1 MHDEY
6 PHYPNYP
13 DYPDYPGDYRRP
25 IKATNRIDIVFE
37 RDDDACEHGLTIE
50 ATADGPE
57 IIAGVLEAVSLHD
70 ITTAD
75 AAQGTREVLARCKS
89 SLEHI
94 ALFHGP
100 GDPPPDDYLGS
111 GPEVR
116 SGNSFDDPVVW
127 YLRLDF
133 AGGEIAIK
141 HSDGPAVLRGPFD
154 AAIAKQLS
162 TTFFTELTEALE
174 HLAPTAAS
182 GNVRVIHERDG
193 DKISGTTVH
202 IPMNGTDALSGVLG
216 WIKDTDRYI
225 MAEPAQATSGIVQAC
240 RGIDPVVVPFR
251 LEDDTHSDDS
261 LPFSNDCPI
270 VVVDCVEKM
279 IRLHAADGT
288 IEAEQKLH
296 KTGAAQIRRALHQQF
311 RERGVSLAPDY
322 HNRYGWQRDLAI
334 AAPF

>member
-1 MHDEY
+1 MYD
-6 PHYPNYP
+6 
-13 DYPDYPGDYRRP
+13 DYPTYPGDYGRP
-25 IKATNRIDIVFE
+25 VKATNRIDVIFE
-37 RDDDACEHGLTIE
+37 RGDDGTEHGLTIE

-75 AAQGTREVLARCKS
+75 AAQGAREVLARCKN
-89 SLEHI
+89 SLERI
-94 ALFHGP
+94 ALFDGP
-100 GDPPPDDYLGS
+100 GDPPPEDYLGA
-111 GPEVR
+111 GRPEVS
-116 SGNSFDDPVVW
+116 SGIFSAEPVVW

-133 AGGEIAIK
+133 ADGEIAIK

-174 HLAPTAAS
+174 HLAPTASA
-182 GNVRVIHERDG
+182 GNVRVIYERDG
-193 DKISGTTVH
+193 GKISGTTVH

-216 WIKDTDRYI
+216 WIKDTDRNVV
-225 MAEPAQATSGIVQAC
+225 AEPARATSGIVRAC

-251 LEDDTHSDDS
+251 LEDDTHSEDS

-270 VVVDCVEKM
+270 VVVDCESKL

-288 IEAEQKLH
+288 IDAEEKLH

-311 RERGVSLAPDY
+311 RERGVSLTPDY
-322 HNRYGWQRDLAI
+322 HNRYGWQRDLPLS
-334 AAPF
+334 APL